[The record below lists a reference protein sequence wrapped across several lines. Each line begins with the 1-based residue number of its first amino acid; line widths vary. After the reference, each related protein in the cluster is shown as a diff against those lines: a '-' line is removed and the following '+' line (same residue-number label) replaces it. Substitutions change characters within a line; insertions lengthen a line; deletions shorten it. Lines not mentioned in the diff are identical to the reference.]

1 VDNFRFSFGT
11 IGYNNT
17 MVTKKQKKIF
27 DFITAYTKKN
37 DYSPTHE
44 EIKKHFKLRAVS
56 TVAQH
61 IKALES
67 KGLVAKQTNQPRGI
81 EISKSEKMVRITLL
95 GTIAAG
101 QPIEA
106 IQEKESIAVP
116 QSKLPRAGE
125 VFALRVVGD
134 SMIDENIKDGDIVL
148 VKQQSTAENGQKV
161 VALIDNHEATLK
173 KFYRERGH
181 IRLQPANKTMEPL
194 IFRNGRDISIQG
206 IVLDVIREAAP
217 APIVLPEVKTEI
229 RQYKNL
235 PLNEILCGDAIE
247 EMKKV
252 PTNSIDMTFA
262 DPPFNLNKK
271 YGNYKDKKAS
281 KDYVKWCEQWLSEM
295 VRITKP
301 TGSIL
306 VHNIPKWLIYF
317 ANYLNGIAHFK
328 HWIAWDSMSTPLGKT
343 LLPAHYGILFYT
355 KAPKGFKFHELRSP
369 HKKCRVCGEMIKDYG
384 GKKSQINPYGT
395 LLSDVWVDIH
405 RIRHNTR
412 RDAHPCQLP
421 EPLLERLILM
431 TTDEDDVVLDP
442 FIGAGTTALAAKRLG
457 RNYIGIDID
466 PKYKKIVAD
475 KIRKVNYRSSNGYKY
490 NGNAPATASKY
501 LRNLTISEDEGI
513 YPIDNPKLVIN
524 NKKIIDRTINPA
536 LF

>member
-1 VDNFRFSFGT
+1 
-11 IGYNNT
+11 
-17 MVTKKQKKIF
+17 MLTKRQKQIL
-27 DFITAYTKKN
+27 DFIKDYTKKKGL
-37 DYSPTHE
+37 SPSLE
-44 EIKKHFKLRAVS
+44 EIKNRLRLRSVS
-56 TVAQH
+56 NIHQH
-61 IKALES
+61 IGSLEA
-67 KGLVAKQTNQPRGI
+67 KGYILKQKNQPRSVSV
-81 EISKSEKMVRITLL
+81 SKTEKLIRIPLL

-106 IQEKESIAVP
+106 IQEKETIAVP
-116 QSKLPRAGE
+116 QSKLPNSGE
-125 VFALRVVGD
+125 FYALKVVGN
-134 SMIDENIKDGDIVL
+134 SMVDENINDGDIIL
-148 VKQQSTAENGQKV
+148 VKQQSIAENGQKV

-173 KFYRERGH
+173 KFYKERGH
-181 IRLQPANKTMEPL
+181 IRLQPANKNMEPIIL
-194 IFRNGRDISIQG
+194 RNGRDISIQG
-206 IVLDVIREAAP
+206 IVLDVIREESP
-217 APIVLPEVKTEI
+217 ISIVLPEVKVDVK
-229 RQYKNL
+229 QYKNL

-247 EMKKV
+247 EMRKI
-252 PTNSIDMTFA
+252 PDNSIDMTFA

-271 YGNYKDKKAS
+271 YGNYKDKKAAD
-281 KDYVKWCEQWLSEM
+281 DYIKWCEQWLSEM

-306 VHNIPKWLIYF
+306 VHNIPKWLIYY
-317 ANYLNGIAHFK
+317 ANHLNRIAIFK

-355 KAPKGFKFHELRSP
+355 KSPKDFKFHELRSP
-369 HKKCRVCGEMIKDYG
+369 HKKCRKCGEMIKDYG

-395 LLSDVWVDIH
+395 LLSDVWADIH

-431 TTDEDDVVLDP
+431 TTHEGDVVMDP

-457 RNYIGIDID
+457 RDYIGIDID

-475 KIRKVNYRSSNGYKY
+475 KIKKVNYRSSNGYKY
-490 NGNAPATASKY
+490 NSDTPETASKY
-501 LRNLTISEDEGI
+501 LRNLTISEDEGVC
-513 YPIDNPKLVIN
+513 PIDNPKFTL
-524 NKKIIDRTINPA
+524 NKKQNNRTINSA